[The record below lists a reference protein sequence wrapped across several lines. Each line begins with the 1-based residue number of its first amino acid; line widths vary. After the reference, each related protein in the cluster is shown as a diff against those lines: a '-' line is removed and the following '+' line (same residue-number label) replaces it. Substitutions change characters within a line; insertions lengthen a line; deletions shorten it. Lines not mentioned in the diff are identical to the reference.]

1 MGEHP
6 DLSFS
11 ENEGRLLASVQPAS
25 ERQQLDVPLLCSLV
39 GQAGYAKWFFLE
51 EALATLVSRYNAL
64 DGSFELPIAERRDGS
79 FSLEISADAMSAW
92 VTLVPGCGGKLVTPD
107 EIFAALGAAAVT
119 FGIDQ
124 AAIHALCSAGLA
136 GRFAVAVGQAPENGR
151 DTQFELLAPDTRD
164 RAPQVDAH
172 GLIDFHELG
181 AIPLVVAEQP
191 LMRRIPPTNGVAG
204 HNIRSE
210 LLEPLPGRSE
220 AFVEN
225 LVGAYVAS
233 DDANLLRA
241 VFNGQPVRCGNGV
254 MVEQVLHVRNVNIA
268 SGNISFDGTVHVDGE
283 VLPGMKVRATGDI
296 IVTGVIDG
304 AELDAG
310 GDVRIGGGVIAHAK
324 VRAGGSVAARFAE
337 SAQIY
342 AGTAI
347 AIDDTALQ
355 SDLQAMNQIVIG
367 VKSAERGRL
376 AGGSARAML
385 LIQAPLL
392 GGATGG
398 VTTVQL
404 GVNPVLEAKYQ
415 ELLQR
420 IEKQKVEEGNLEKL
434 VKHLT
439 AQADK
444 IGMLER
450 ARASW
455 QQAVQAWAKLLP
467 ERDALEARLA
477 QIAGARL
484 EVGVGVSGA
493 VDISFGKKALRVR
506 RNLDAGTFSLEGEH
520 VVFADPEGNPGV
532 VT

>member
-1 MGEHP
+1 MVEHP

-11 ENEGRLLASVQPAS
+11 ENEGRLLASVKPAS
-25 ERQQLDVPLLCSLV
+25 ERTQLDLPLLCSMA
-39 GQAGYAKWFFLE
+39 GQAGYADWFFLE
-51 EALATLVSRYNAL
+51 EAVATLVARYNAL
-64 DGSFELPIAERRDGS
+64 DGEFEMPIAERRDGS
-79 FSLEISADAMSAW
+79 FSLEVAADAMSAW
-92 VTLVPGCGGKLVTPD
+92 VTLVPGCGGKIVTPD
-107 EIFAALGAAAVT
+107 EIFAALGAAGVN
-119 FGIDQ
+119 FGIDH
-124 AAIHALCSAGLA
+124 AAINALCTAGLA
-136 GRFAVAVGQAPENGR
+136 GRFLVAQGQAPENGR
-151 DTQFELLAPDTRD
+151 DTQFELLVPDTRD
-164 RAPQVDAH
+164 RAPQVDEH
-172 GLIDFHELG
+172 GLIDFRELG

-204 HNIRSE
+204 RNVRGE
-210 LLEPLPGRSE
+210 LLEPVPGRSD

-268 SGNISFDGTVHVDGE
+268 VGNISFDGTVHVDGE
-283 VLPGMKVRATGDI
+283 VLPGMKVHATGDI

-304 AELDAG
+304 GEVDAG
-310 GDVRIGGGVIAHAK
+310 GDVHIGGGIIAHAR
-324 VRAGGSVAARFAE
+324 VRAGGSVTARFAE
-337 SAQIY
+337 SAHIH

-355 SDLQAMNQIVIG
+355 SDLQAMNQIIIG

-385 LIQAPLL
+385 LIRTPVL
-392 GGATGG
+392 GGASSG
-398 VTTVQL
+398 VTAVQL
-404 GVNPVLEAKYQ
+404 GVNPDLEAKYQ
-415 ELLQR
+415 DLLQR

-439 AQADK
+439 AHADK
-444 IGMLER
+444 TGMLER

-467 ERDALEARLA
+467 ERDDLEAQLA
-477 QIAGARL
+477 LVAGARL

-506 RNLDAGTFSLEGEH
+506 RNLEAGTFSLDGER
-520 VVFADPEGNPGV
+520 VVFTDPAGNPA
-532 VT
+532 TAT